1 MLVIGQIHLY
11 QPTKV
16 RWSDEHFL
24 PDVCSYFQPM
34 EKVSCDHLVL
44 KSVEEWTG
52 GEGWVEGCSS
62 VRVMGKKKKN
72 GE

>member
-24 PDVCSYFQPM
+24 PDVCSYFQLM
-34 EKVSCDHLVL
+34 DKVSCDHLVL

-52 GEGWVEGCSS
+52 GGRVGGEMFKCEGHG
-62 VRVMGKKKKN
+62 
-72 GE
+72 